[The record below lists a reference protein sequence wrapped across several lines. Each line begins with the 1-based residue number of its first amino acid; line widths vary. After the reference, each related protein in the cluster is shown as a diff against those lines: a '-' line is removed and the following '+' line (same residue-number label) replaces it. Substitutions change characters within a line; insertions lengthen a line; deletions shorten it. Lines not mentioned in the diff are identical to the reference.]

1 MKLSNLEFIA
11 KPFFIGENETKSLDL
26 GDLGTFKIS
35 LVKENSRY
43 SVAMHN
49 TTKLKFLD
57 PIEDNNSWVK
67 YFDTLGQA
75 KAFAEVTYLNFISK
89 LINRFSSILDS
100 IVNVELISE
109 GGN

>member
-11 KPFFIGENETKSLDL
+11 KPFFIGENETKFLDL

-43 SVAMHN
+43 SVVMHN

-100 IVNVELISE
+100 IVNVEVISE